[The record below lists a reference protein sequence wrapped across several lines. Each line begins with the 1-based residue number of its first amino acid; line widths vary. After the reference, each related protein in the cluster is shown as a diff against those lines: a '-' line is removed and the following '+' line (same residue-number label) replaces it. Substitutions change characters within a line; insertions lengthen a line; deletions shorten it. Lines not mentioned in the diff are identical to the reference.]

1 MIIRELSISGGGVRG
16 FGFFGA
22 LYCLWKKGILVPSEL
37 KTVASVSVGSWLGAG
52 LCLGFTPQ
60 EMGDYFFELDLSVIQ
75 DIDLTD
81 FFGRKSLMEGKMMK
95 KMIEEFISQKEDPTI
110 TLGQLFQKSK
120 IHLILTTIC
129 LNTSSVVYLDHINNP
144 DLELAKAIL
153 MSSSIP
159 GVFPPV
165 EHQNQLYIDGG
176 IIDNNPLHLLS
187 DEAWGICQ
195 DSSDTDECIIDNMFD
210 YTRCIIQ
217 TVYTNVCIIKGTTKQ
232 KIIKIKTDNIPIV
245 SFKIN
250 KDVKYGMI
258 KQGIISTTNQIN
270 HMILHQSLLQ
280 RFD

>member
-37 KTVASVSVGSWLGAG
+37 KKIAAVSIGSWLGAG
-52 LCLGFTPQ
+52 LCLGFTPK
-60 EMGDYFFELDLSVIQ
+60 EIGDYFFELDLSVIQ
-75 DIDLTD
+75 DLDLSD
-81 FFGRKSLMEGKMMK
+81 FFGRKSLMEGKMLK
-95 KMIEEFISQKEDPTI
+95 KFIDDFISLKENPTI
-110 TLGQLFQKSK
+110 TLRQLFLKSG

-129 LNTSSVVYLDHINNP
+129 LNTNNVIYLDHISYP
-144 DLELAKAIL
+144 ELELNKAIL

-165 EHQNQLYIDGG
+165 EYKNQLYIDGG
-176 IIDNNPLHLLS
+176 IIDNNPIHLLS
-187 DEAWGICQ
+187 DDAWGICQ
-195 DSSDTDECIIDNMFD
+195 DASDTDECKINNMFD
-210 YTRCIIQ
+210 YTKCIIQ
-217 TVYTNVCIIKGTTKQ
+217 TVYTNVCIIKNTTKQ

-258 KQGIISTTNQIN
+258 KQGITSTTNQIN
-270 HMILHQSLLQ
+270 HMILHKSLLQ
-280 RFD
+280 QFD